1 MLVPQDCQCDIRHSN
16 LQPSITPFSREPQ
29 ASAVGPASRRSV
41 GPASRRS
48 NARLRLAAKPRQ
60 ALYYEESHTPA
71 TAPDEVAIVSSSL
84 LDKRETRIR
93 TMFGNIAHRYDLL
106 NHLLSL
112 NIDRYWRWRTT
123 RLVPPLIPVVG
134 TAAPILDVC
143 TGTGDL
149 ALAYDRAGKQRVPI
163 IGADFC
169 LPMLLPARDKT
180 QRRRAADRIRYVEA
194 DTQRLPF
201 PDETFQ
207 LTTVAFGLRNV
218 TDTDRGLAE
227 MVRVT
232 QPGGRVAI
240 MEFSK
245 PRHWLFG
252 RLYRFYFRCILPRIG
267 QTVSRSRDNAYSYL
281 PASVMEFPEGEA
293 LADKMREHGLMEVY
307 WHPLTFGIAT
317 LYVGVKAVSA
327 KRVANG

>member
-1 MLVPQDCQCDIRHSN
+1 MEKADSGRR
-16 LQPSITPFSREPQ
+16 T
-29 ASAVGPASRRSV
+29 VG
-41 GPASRRS
+41 GGG
-48 NARLRLAAKPRQ
+48 
-60 ALYYEESHTPA
+60 
-71 TAPDEVAIVSSSL
+71 SSL

-123 RLVPPLIPVVG
+123 RLAPPHVPAAGV
-134 TAAPILDVC
+134 AAPILDVC

-149 ALAYDRAGKQRVPI
+149 ALAYDRAAKRRIPI
-163 IGADFC
+163 VGADFC

-180 QRRRAADRIRYVEA
+180 QRRSAAARIRYVEA

-201 PDETFQ
+201 PDDTFQ

-240 MEFSK
+240 LEFSQ
-245 PRHWLFG
+245 PHHWLFG
-252 RLYRFYFRCILPRIG
+252 RLYRFYFRCILPCIG

-281 PASVMEFPEGEA
+281 PASVMEFPDGEA
-293 LADKMREHGLMEVY
+293 LAAKLRGHGLTEVRWY
-307 WHPLTFGIAT
+307 PLTFGIAT
-317 LYVGVKAVSA
+317 LYVGIKA
-327 KRVANG
+327 KR